1 MRIIHT
7 LKKEIDNPYKIL
19 LLLIILVKDV
29 NYYY

>member
-19 LLLIILVKDV
+19 LLLLILVKDV
-29 NYYY
+29 NYY